1 LILPLT
7 IAKPMRAVGGF
18 FALALDTMVQ
28 MFKPP
33 FAFREFL
40 LQTWFIA
47 RACADDHVVDSVHRH
62 GGVGNVSGRKSQK
75 RPSLFGRALFSHSA
89 LVDRVDRRHR
99 PTSPV
104 SKRLEV

>member
-1 LILPLT
+1 MPDGRIQQTHAAAQRPEGRPDLILPLT

-33 FAFREFL
+33 FAVREFL

-47 RACADDHVVDSVHRH
+47 RARADYHAVDSVHRH
-62 GGVGNVSGRKSQK
+62 GG
-75 RPSLFGRALFSHSA
+75 P
-89 LVDRVDRRHR
+89 
-99 PTSPV
+99 
-104 SKRLEV
+104 RL

>member
-1 LILPLT
+1 MILPLT

-18 FALALDTMVQ
+18 FALALDTLVE

-47 RACADDHVVDSVHRH
+47 RACADYHAVDSVHRH
-62 GGVGNVSGRKSQK
+62 GGPG
-75 RPSLFGRALFSHSA
+75 L
-89 LVDRVDRRHR
+89 
-99 PTSPV
+99 
-104 SKRLEV
+104 

>member
-1 LILPLT
+1 MPDGRTKKIHAADERPERRRVLILPLT

-18 FALALDTMVQ
+18 FALALDTLVE

-47 RACADDHVVDSVHRH
+47 RACADYHAVDSVHRH
-62 GGVGNVSGRKSQK
+62 GGPG
-75 RPSLFGRALFSHSA
+75 L
-89 LVDRVDRRHR
+89 
-99 PTSPV
+99 
-104 SKRLEV
+104 

>member
-1 LILPLT
+1 MRDGRIQQTHAAAQRPERRPDLILPLT

-28 MFKPP
+28 KFKPP

-47 RACADDHVVDSVHRH
+47 RACADYHAVDSVHRN
-62 GGVGNVSGRKSQK
+62 GGPG
-75 RPSLFGRALFSHSA
+75 L
-89 LVDRVDRRHR
+89 
-99 PTSPV
+99 
-104 SKRLEV
+104 